1 MSKPPPPPLPEP
13 PAGLELSAVPNLTM
27 ADAASWCGG
36 ALGIP
41 VKTRYLQDNASTG
54 ALRVSLIGG
63 KRFVSTSEL
72 WRFVCTRPA
81 RKADVRAAR
90 SSA

>member
-1 MSKPPPPPLPEP
+1 MSKPPEVLPPPPE
-13 PAGLELSAVPNLTM
+13 GLELSAVPNLTM
-27 ADAASWCGG
+27 ADAAAWCGS

-41 VKTRYLQDNASTG
+41 VKVRYLQDNASSG

-90 SSA
+90 CSA